1 LRLTQPGGRFESG
14 RPHSD
19 RGTIVGEA
27 VGPAQ
32 HVARFSMWPETLLLA
47 PYVAIASGIVL
58 GIAVG
63 VMCWSRACRPG
74 RRGAP

>member
-19 RGTIVGEA
+19 QGTIVVAA
-27 VGPAQ
+27 VGPAEL
-32 HVARFSMWPETLLLA
+32 ARFSMWSDALLLA
-47 PYVAIASGIVL
+47 PYAAIASGIVL

-63 VMCWSRACRPG
+63 FVCWSRAYRPG
-74 RRGAP
+74 NRGAP